1 MQAEGRMD
9 YKGQEETLRGG
20 RGDLHYL
27 KFTVMVSQIYIYA
40 KAHQTEYFQ
49 HAYMLIRHH

>member
-1 MQAEGRMD
+1 MD